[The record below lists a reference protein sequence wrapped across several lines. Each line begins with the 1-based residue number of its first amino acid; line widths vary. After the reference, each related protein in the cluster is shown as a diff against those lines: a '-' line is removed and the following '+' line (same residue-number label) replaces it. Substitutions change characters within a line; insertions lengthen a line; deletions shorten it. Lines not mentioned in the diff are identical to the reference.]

1 MAGSSRPGDTLA
13 VITEMN
19 GQRVF
24 TYGQDEPTLGSEH
37 EATDLIGAAFSEEA
51 GVVVV
56 PADRV
61 APDFYR
67 LSTRVAG
74 EVVRKFQMYRVRL
87 VIMGDITAH
96 LEASDAFR
104 AFVHEINL
112 GSDIW
117 FLPGERELSARLA
130 S

>member
-1 MAGSSRPGDTLA
+1 MH
-13 VITEMN
+13 

-24 TYGQDEPTLGSEH
+24 TYAEAEQTLGSETD
-37 EATDLIGAAFSEEA
+37 ATDLIGAAYGEDA

-61 APDFYR
+61 APDFYT

-74 EVVRKFQMYRVRL
+74 DVVRKFQMYHMRL
-87 VIMGDITAH
+87 VILGDITAH

-104 AFVHEINL
+104 AFVHEINR
-112 GSDIW
+112 GTDIW
-117 FLPGERELSARLA
+117 FLPGERELSAKLA
-130 S
+130 G